1 MNITYAEMTSDDFQT
16 MVKAM
21 AKFGGGFVRDLAALM
36 VRADCENREALVNA
50 FGHIV
55 TKFGPGSE
63 AFAQI
68 KQMQQPK
75 QVAA

>member
-1 MNITYAEMTSDDFQT
+1 MNITYAEMTDDDFKT

-36 VRADCENREALVNA
+36 VRADSENRETLINA
-50 FGHIV
+50 FDHIV

-63 AFAQI
+63 PFA
-68 KQMQQPK
+68 QMQQPK